1 MQLRHQLRSSGRLGA
16 TYSDLRA
23 LLSSVMEELRLWLRG
38 AYLALLFAPVVAAAP
53 LVFAAGL
60 GGSGGR
66 DAWMD
71 LMLWTIEHA
80 GEQR

>member
-1 MQLRHQLRSSGRLGA
+1 
-16 TYSDLRA
+16 
-23 LLSSVMEELRLWLRG
+23 MEELGLWLRG

-60 GGSGGR
+60 GGSG
-66 DAWMD
+66 AWMD